1 MSHNERMQMY
11 SLIEIV
17 LCLSALCACVP
28 AGADT
33 VLVAD
38 FRAERD
44 ALSLGLPYLVAR
56 VINGVPG
63 CQAVLPDGPPADVLS
78 RLYDAKGMP
87 GFNGASRLRTE
98 AGADRILLGRAAP
111 SEAPGASTV
120 FFYLVGADGSRPE
133 AFSADIAE
141 DGCIPALAEWA
152 AGKIASASAR
162 GSARPMTPAL
172 LHAFSR
178 ALKLLRE
185 ADPERAERAL
195 PAAAHPRNADVCFL
209 LGRAAALRRK
219 PYAALR
225 LFTEAANLDPSFA
238 SPAYREGLI
247 WASLDRPSL
256 AEAAFD
262 RAARIQPSFFEAL
275 LESGTLKT
283 LRGDFAAGEGTLR
296 RALAMR
302 PGSAEARYRLADCLA
317 RAGRENQAR
326 ALLAGLVEE
335 HRDLG
340 PARLLLARLLF
351 QSGEYAAAEA
361 QAREAT
367 RLMPNDPEARTL
379 LADALSRQGGYN
391 RHAEAAMELRKA
403 IWLRERGAG
412 GAR

>member
-1 MSHNERMQMY
+1 MKRFAVF
-11 SLIEIV
+11 IFV
-17 LCLSALCACVP
+17 TLCAHGG

-44 ALSLGLPYLVAR
+44 TLSLGLPYLVAR
-56 VINGVPG
+56 VLNNVSG
-63 CQAVLPDGPPADVLS
+63 CQAILPDAPPQDVVA
-78 RLYDAKGMP
+78 RLYDTEGMP
-87 GFNGASRLRTE
+87 EFNEAARLRVE

-111 SEAPGASTV
+111 SGAPGASTV
-120 FFYLVGADGSRPE
+120 FFYLAGADGSRPE
-133 AFSADIAE
+133 AFGADIAE

-152 AGKIASASAR
+152 AGKIAPAPAR
-162 GSARPMTPAL
+162 TPPPMPPAL
-172 LHAFSR
+172 LPVVSR
-178 ALKLLRE
+178 GLRLLRA
-185 ADPERAERAL
+185 ADPERAARAL
-195 PAAAHPRNADVCFL
+195 PADAHPRNADVRFL

-219 PYAALR
+219 PYAALQ
-225 LFTEAANLDPSFA
+225 LFTEATNLDPSFA
-238 SPAYREGLI
+238 SPAYREGLL

-275 LESGTLKT
+275 LESGILKT
-283 LRGDFAAGEGTLR
+283 ARGDFAAAEGTLR

-302 PGSAEARYRLADCLA
+302 PISAEARYRLADCLA

-326 ALLAGLVEE
+326 ALLADLVEAR
-335 HRDLG
+335 RDLG

-351 QSGEYAAAEA
+351 QAGDYAAAEA
-361 QAREAT
+361 QARAAA
-367 RLMPNDPEARTL
+367 RLMPNDPDARTL

-391 RHAEAAMELRKA
+391 RHAEAAVQLQRA

-412 GAR
+412 AAP